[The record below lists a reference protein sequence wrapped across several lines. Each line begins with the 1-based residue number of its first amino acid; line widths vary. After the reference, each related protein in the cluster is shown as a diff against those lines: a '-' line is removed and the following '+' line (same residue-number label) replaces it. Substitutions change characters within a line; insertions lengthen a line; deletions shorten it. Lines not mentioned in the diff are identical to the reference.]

1 MQKYFGTVSNK
12 CTIVAFNS
20 IEEREGG
27 VREKRKEKGQKRLAN
42 LEEGGR
48 SRI

>member
-20 IEEREGG
+20 IKETEGG
-27 VREKRKEKGQKRLAN
+27 VRERKEKGQRRLAS